1 MPMATAKE
9 VIAKAKAE
17 VGYCRFDDPESGT
30 KYMRWLAEL
39 KHAAWM
45 KENGQP
51 FCAAFVSWVL
61 AQCGQSLPG
70 TPTAACGDLRNAN
83 RGTRRDVGRHNGR
96 LGDIMN
102 FRWDENVD
110 DFSYSDH
117 TGFCIEKDGNYYIT
131 CEGNTTGADGRSGS
145 VAIRRRHVKYVQMII
160 RPDYDGSSSA
170 SKPSTPDGKIEVD
183 GIWGEDTTLGL
194 QKVLKATY
202 KDGAIS
208 RQNPQHK
215 SRLKACT
222 SGWEFVAP
230 DGEKPGSQTIKL
242 AQKAW
247 GMPVEKCDGFMG
259 PESIEYM
266 IDYYMGLGSEA
277 TVNDRRLDYPS
288 PTVAKMQERIN
299 QGKI

>member
-1 MPMATAKE
+1 MAMATAKE

-17 VGYCRFDDPESGT
+17 VGYCRFDDPMSGT

-39 KHAAWM
+39 KNAAWM

-96 LGDIMN
+96 PGDVMN

-170 SKPSTPDGKIEVD
+170 SKPPTSDGKIEVD
-183 GIWGEDTTLGL
+183 GKWGSATTRLAQLVCGTEADGVLSGQNAAYRVENPGLTTGIEWLWAPTGSVVMKALQKIWGADADGIFGPDTADAMIRYYAKRGSG
-194 QKVLKATY
+194 AT
-202 KDGAIS
+202 
-208 RQNPQHK
+208 
-215 SRLKACT
+215 
-222 SGWEFVAP
+222 VADHHLDCP
-230 DGEKPGSQTIKL
+230 SLTIKAFQRNL
-242 AQKAW
+242 NK
-247 GMPVEKCDGFMG
+247 GE
-259 PESIEYM
+259 I
-266 IDYYMGLGSEA
+266 
-277 TVNDRRLDYPS
+277 
-288 PTVAKMQERIN
+288 
-299 QGKI
+299 